1 MKLEESNNL
10 SIESEQLLIVEG
22 QDEKGFFAALLKYLD
37 INTVQIINV
46 AGRENLKNTL
56 ESLSIITN
64 FDKVTIL
71 DLYLMQRRM
80 KQNLLFKVLNLT

>member
-22 QDEKGFFAALLKYLD
+22 QDEKGFFAVLLKYLD

-64 FDKVTIL
+64 FDKVTHIGFVF
-71 DLYLMQRRM
+71 DAENNDAKSTFQS
-80 KQNLLFKVLNLT
+80 FE